1 MRLPL
6 ASIFRA
12 FGRFHSYI
20 ATFEAKAQVT
30 SPLLSVVIPTWNRAH
45 IVCEAVASALK
56 QRVGAVEVIV
66 IDDASTD
73 STVQLLDRTF
83 GSQIRVLQLD
93 SRRGPGAARN
103 AGAEL
108 ARGEFVAFLDSD
120 DIWLPRKLSA
130 ELRVFSAFPHA
141 NAVVSDSQNFF
152 EGVPDGSSRFAQ
164 NGLLAATQRRVR
176 FAEECAWLWTNS
188 TNTAHTCGITV
199 RRAALA
205 QIGRTLFA
213 EDLPCCED
221 WEFQMRLYQLGQI
234 VVLPQV
240 LSWVRRFNDD
250 SRAGRAI
257 PGQAPT
263 RKQEMILLRS
273 RLAVIERS
281 KSWLPELRADLAV
294 ELERFRVETEARLQR
309 LTVKVQTA

>member
-1 MRLPL
+1 
-6 ASIFRA
+6 
-12 FGRFHSYI
+12 
-20 ATFEAKAQVT
+20 VT
-30 SPLLSVVIPTWNRAH
+30 NPLLSVVIPTWNRAH

-56 QRVGAVEVIV
+56 QRVGSVEVIV
-66 IDDASTD
+66 VDDASTD
-73 STVQLLDRTF
+73 ATVQLLNRTF
-83 GSQIRVLQLD
+83 GSQIRLLQLET
-93 SRRGPGAARN
+93 RRGAGAARN
-103 AGAEL
+103 LGAEL

-120 DIWLPRKLSA
+120 DIWLPGKLSA
-130 ELRVFSAFPHA
+130 ELRVFGAFPHA

-152 EGVPDGSSRFAQ
+152 EGVADGRTRFAQ
-164 NGLLAATQRRVR
+164 NGLLAATQSRVR
-176 FAEECAWLWTNS
+176 FAEDCAWLWTNS

-199 RRAALA
+199 RREVLA
-205 QIGRTLFA
+205 EIGRTLFA

-240 LSWVRRFNDD
+240 FSWVRRFNDD
-250 SRAGRAI
+250 SRPGRSI

-263 RKQEMILLRS
+263 RDQEIMLLRG

-281 KSWLPELRADLAV
+281 KSWLHGLRADLAV
-294 ELERFRVETEARLQR
+294 ELERFRLETEARLKR